1 MGKLNAPIDKLPR
14 RTLTVFFLID
24 TSGSMAGGKIS
35 SLNVAIRDT
44 LPMLSQLSSE
54 NTDTEIK
61 IATLQFA
68 SGCDWVYPR
77 PLPVEDF
84 EWNDLEANG
93 LTSLGAAYQELQKK
107 LSQTSGFMQEANASC
122 APVMILFS
130 DGVPTDDAKHGLEH
144 LKENNWYNA
153 AIKIA
158 VAIGDDA
165 NKDVLKEFVKNN
177 NEAVLTVHNVNDLKK
192 MIYLVS
198 VTASQ
203 VASKGVSVGTEAPE
217 SRQDEVMQDIK
228 QAIKKDS
235 SLKKVDVGA
244 DNTDNKGSDDWTNW

>member
-1 MGKLNAPIDKLPR
+1 MGKLNAPVDKLPR
-14 RTLTVFFLID
+14 KTLTVFFLID

-44 LPMLSQLSSE
+44 LPMLEQISSE

-61 IATLQFA
+61 IAALQFA
-68 SGCDWVYPR
+68 SGCDWMYPR

-84 EWNDLEANG
+84 EWNDLEATG

-122 APVMILFS
+122 ASVMILFS
-130 DGVPTDDAKHGLEH
+130 DGVPTDDAKHGLDH
-144 LKENNWYNA
+144 LKENNWYKA

-158 VAIGDDA
+158 VAIGDDT
-165 NKDVLKEFVKNN
+165 NKDVLKEFANN
-177 NEAVLTVHNVNDLKK
+177 NGEAVLTVHNINDLKK

-203 VASKGVSVGTEAPE
+203 VASKGVSIGLDAPE
-217 SRQDEVMQDIK
+217 SRQEEVMQDIK
-228 QAIKKDS
+228 KAIKKDS
-235 SLKKVDVGA
+235 SLTKVDVGA
-244 DNTDNKGSDDWTNW
+244 DVEDNKGSDDWTNW

>member
-1 MGKLNAPIDKLPR
+1 MGKLNAPIDQLPR

-44 LPMLSQLSSE
+44 LPMLGQISSE

-61 IATLQFA
+61 VAALQFA
-68 SGCDWVYPR
+68 SGCDWMYPK

-93 LTSLGAAYQELQKK
+93 LTSLGAAYQELLKK
-107 LSQTSGFMQEANASC
+107 LSQTSGFMKEANASC

-144 LKENNWYNA
+144 LKDNNWYRA

-165 NKDVLKEFVKNN
+165 NKEVLKEFVNN
-177 NEAVLTVHNVNDLKK
+177 NSEAVLTVHNVNDLKK

-203 VASKGVSVGTEAPE
+203 VASKGVSVGVDAPE
-217 SRQDEVMQDIK
+217 SRQEEVMQDIK
-228 QAIKKDS
+228 KAIKRDS

-244 DNTDNKGSDDWTNW
+244 DADDNKGSDDWTNW

>member
-1 MGKLNAPIDKLPR
+1 MGKLNAPVDKLPR
-14 RTLTVFFLID
+14 KTLTVFFLID
-24 TSGSMAGGKIS
+24 TTGSMAGGKIS

-44 LPMLSQLSSE
+44 LPMLEQISSE

-61 IATLQFA
+61 IAALQFA
-68 SGCDWVYPR
+68 SGCDWMYPR

-84 EWNDLEANG
+84 EWNDLEATG

-144 LKENNWYNA
+144 LKDNNWYIA

-158 VAIGDDA
+158 VAIGDDT
-165 NKDVLKEFVKNN
+165 NKDVLKEFVNN
-177 NEAVLTVHNVNDLKK
+177 NSEAVLTVHNINDLKK

-203 VASKGVSVGTEAPE
+203 VASKGVSVGVDAPE

-228 QAIKKDS
+228 KAIKKDS

-244 DNTDNKGSDDWTNW
+244 DVEDNKGSDDWTNW

>member
-1 MGKLNAPIDKLPR
+1 MGKLNAPVDKLPR

-44 LPMLSQLSSE
+44 IPMLSQLSSE

-61 IATLQFA
+61 IAALQFA
-68 SGCDWVYPR
+68 SGCDWMYPR

-93 LTSLGAAYQELQKK
+93 LTSLGAAYQELLKK

-144 LKENNWYNA
+144 LKENNWYKA

-165 NKDVLKEFVKNN
+165 NKDILKEFVNN
-177 NEAVLTVHNVNDLKK
+177 HSEAVLTVHNVNDLKK

-217 SRQDEVMQDIK
+217 SRQKEVMQDIK

-244 DNTDNKGSDDWTNW
+244 DANDNKGSDDWTNW

>member
-1 MGKLNAPIDKLPR
+1 M
-14 RTLTVFFLID
+14 
-24 TSGSMAGGKIS
+24 
-35 SLNVAIRDT
+35 
-44 LPMLSQLSSE
+44 
-54 NTDTEIK
+54 
-61 IATLQFA
+61 
-68 SGCDWVYPR
+68 YPR

-84 EWNDLEANG
+84 EWNDLEATG
-93 LTSLGAAYQELQKK
+93 LTSLGAAYQELLKK
-107 LSQTSGFMQEANASC
+107 LSQTTGFMQEANASC

-130 DGVPTDDAKHGLEH
+130 DGVPTDDAKHGIEH
-144 LKENNWYNA
+144 LKENNWYKA

-165 NKDVLKEFVKNN
+165 NKDVLKEFVNN
-177 NEAVLTVHNVNDLKK
+177 NSEAVLTVHNVNDLKK

-203 VASKGVSVGTEAPE
+203 VASKGVSVGTDAPE
-217 SRQDEVMQDIK
+217 SRQEEVMQDIK

-244 DNTDNKGSDDWTNW
+244 ETVDNKGSDDWTNW

>member
-1 MGKLNAPIDKLPR
+1 MGKLNAPIEKLPR
-14 RTLTVFFLID
+14 RSLTVFFLID

-44 LPMLSQLSSE
+44 LPMLSQISSE

-61 IATLQFA
+61 IAALQFA
-68 SGCDWVYPR
+68 SGCDWMYPR
-77 PLPVEDF
+77 PLPVDDF
-84 EWNDLEANG
+84 EWNDLDATG
-93 LTSLGAAYQELQKK
+93 LTSLGAAYQELLKK
-107 LSQTSGFMQEANASC
+107 LSQTTGFMQEANASC

-144 LKENNWYNA
+144 LRENNWYKA

-165 NKDVLKEFVKNN
+165 NKDILKEFVNN
-177 NEAVLTVHNVNDLKK
+177 NSEAVLTVHNVNDLKK

-203 VASKGVSVGTEAPE
+203 VASKGVSVGTDAPE
-217 SRQDEVMQDIK
+217 SRQEEVMQDIK

-235 SLKKVDVGA
+235 SLKKVDFGA
-244 DNTDNKGSDDWTNW
+244 DATDNKGSDDWTNW

>member
-1 MGKLNAPIDKLPR
+1 MGKLNAPVDKLPR
-14 RTLTVFFLID
+14 KTLTVFFLID

-44 LPMLSQLSSE
+44 LPMLEQISSE

-61 IATLQFA
+61 IAALQFA
-68 SGCDWVYPR
+68 SGCDWMYPR

-84 EWNDLEANG
+84 EWNDLEATG

-144 LKENNWYNA
+144 LKDNNWYKA

-158 VAIGDDA
+158 VAIGDDT
-165 NKDVLKEFVKNN
+165 NKDVLKEFVNN
-177 NEAVLTVHNVNDLKK
+177 NSEAVLTVHNINDLKK

-203 VASKGVSVGTEAPE
+203 VASKGVSVGVDAPE

-228 QAIKKDS
+228 KAIKKDS

-244 DNTDNKGSDDWTNW
+244 DAEYNKGSDDWTNW

>member
-1 MGKLNAPIDKLPR
+1 MGKLNAPIDQLPR

-24 TSGSMAGGKIS
+24 TSGSMSGGKIS

-44 LPMLSQLSSE
+44 LPMLEQISSD

-61 IATLQFA
+61 IAALQFA
-68 SGCDWVYPR
+68 SGCDWMYPH

-84 EWNDLEANG
+84 EWNDLDANG
-93 LTSLGAAYQELQKK
+93 LTSLGAAYQELSKK
-107 LSQTSGFMQEANASC
+107 LSQTSGFMNDANASC

-144 LKENNWYNA
+144 LKDNNWYKS

-165 NKDVLKEFVKNN
+165 NKDVLKEFANNN
-177 NEAVLTVHNVNDLKK
+177 NEAVLTVHNVIDLKK

-203 VASKGVSVGTEAPE
+203 VASKGVSVGADAPE
-217 SRQDEVMQDIK
+217 TRQEEVMLDIK
-228 QAIKKDS
+228 KAIKKDS

-244 DNTDNKGSDDWTNW
+244 DAEDNKGSDDWTNW

>member
-1 MGKLNAPIDKLPR
+1 MSKLNAPTVKMPR
-14 RTLTVFFLID
+14 KTLTVFFLID

-44 LPMLSQLSSE
+44 LPMLSQLSSD

-61 IATLQFA
+61 IAALQFA
-68 SGCDWVYPR
+68 SGCDWMYPH
-77 PLPVEDF
+77 PISVEDF

-107 LSQTSGFMQEANASC
+107 LSQTTGFMKEANASC
-122 APVMILFS
+122 APVLILFS
-130 DGVPTDDAKHGLEH
+130 DGVPTDDAKHGLVH
-144 LKENNWYNA
+144 LKENNWYKA

-165 NKDVLKEFVKNN
+165 NKDILKEFVDNH
-177 NEAVLTVHNVNDLKK
+177 NEAVLAVHNVKDLKK
-192 MIYLVS
+192 VIYIAS

-203 VASKGVSVGTEAPE
+203 VASKGVSVGVDAPE

-228 QAIKKDS
+228 KAIKKDS
-235 SLKKVDVGA
+235 SLTKVDVGA
-244 DNTDNKGSDDWTNW
+244 DANDNKGSDDWTNW

>member
-1 MGKLNAPIDKLPR
+1 MGKLNAPVDKLPR
-14 RTLTVFFLID
+14 KALTVFFLID

-44 LPMLSQLSSE
+44 LPMLEQISSE

-61 IATLQFA
+61 IAALQFA
-68 SGCDWVYPR
+68 SGCDWMYPR

-84 EWNDLEANG
+84 EWNDLEATG

-130 DGVPTDDAKHGLEH
+130 DGVPTDDAKHGLDH
-144 LKENNWYNA
+144 LKENNWYKA

-158 VAIGDDA
+158 VAIGDDT
-165 NKDVLKEFVKNN
+165 NKDVLKEFANN
-177 NEAVLTVHNVNDLKK
+177 NGEAVLTVHNINDLKK

-203 VASKGVSVGTEAPE
+203 VASKGVSIGLDAPE
-217 SRQDEVMQDIK
+217 SRQEEVMQDIK
-228 QAIKKDS
+228 KAIKKDS
-235 SLKKVDVGA
+235 SLTKVDVGA
-244 DNTDNKGSDDWTNW
+244 DVEDNKGSDDWTNW

>member
-1 MGKLNAPIDKLPR
+1 MGKLNAPVTQLPR
-14 RTLTVFFLID
+14 RVLTVFFIID
-24 TSGSMAGGKIS
+24 TSGSMTGSKIS

-44 LPMLSQLSSE
+44 LPMLEQISSD

-61 IATLQFA
+61 IAALQFA
-68 SGCDWVYPR
+68 SGCDWMYPH
-77 PLPVEDF
+77 PLSVKDF
-84 EWNDLEANG
+84 EWNDLDATG
-93 LTSLGAAYQELQKK
+93 LTSLGAAYQELLKK
-107 LSQTSGFMQEANASC
+107 LSQSSGFMQEANASC

-130 DGVPTDDAKHGLEH
+130 DGVPTDDAKHSLER
-144 LKENNWYNA
+144 LKENNWYKA

-165 NKDVLKEFVKNN
+165 NKNVLKEFVNNN

-203 VASKGVSVGTEAPE
+203 VASKGVSVGVDAPD

-228 QAIKKDS
+228 VAIKNDP
-235 SLKKVDVGA
+235 SLRKVDIGA
-244 DNTDNKGSDDWTNW
+244 DTDDNKGSDDWTNW

>member
-1 MGKLNAPIDKLPR
+1 MGKLNAPVDKLPR
-14 RTLTVFFLID
+14 KTLTVFFLID

-44 LPMLSQLSSE
+44 LPMLEQISSE

-61 IATLQFA
+61 IAALQFA
-68 SGCDWVYPR
+68 SGCDWMYPR

-84 EWNDLEANG
+84 EWNDLEATG

-122 APVMILFS
+122 TPVMILFS
-130 DGVPTDDAKHGLEH
+130 DGVPTDDAKHGLDH
-144 LKENNWYNA
+144 LKENNWYKA

-158 VAIGDDA
+158 VAIGDDT
-165 NKDVLKEFVKNN
+165 NKDVLKEFANN
-177 NEAVLTVHNVNDLKK
+177 NGEAVLTVHNINDLKK

-203 VASKGVSVGTEAPE
+203 VASKGVSIGLDAPE
-217 SRQDEVMQDIK
+217 SRQEEVMQDIK
-228 QAIKKDS
+228 KTIKKDS
-235 SLKKVDVGA
+235 SLTKVDVGA
-244 DNTDNKGSDDWTNW
+244 DVEDNKGSDDWTNW

>member
-1 MGKLNAPIDKLPR
+1 MGKLNAPVDKLPR
-14 RTLTVFFLID
+14 KTLTVFFLID

-44 LPMLSQLSSE
+44 LPMLEQISSE

-61 IATLQFA
+61 IAALQFA
-68 SGCDWVYPR
+68 SGCDWMYPR

-84 EWNDLEANG
+84 EWNDLEATG

-107 LSQTSGFMQEANASC
+107 LSQTSGFMQEANASYT
-122 APVMILFS
+122 PVMILFS
-130 DGVPTDDAKHGLEH
+130 DGVPTDDAKHGLDH
-144 LKENNWYNA
+144 LKENNWYKA

-158 VAIGDDA
+158 VAIGDDT
-165 NKDVLKEFVKNN
+165 NKDVLKEFANN
-177 NEAVLTVHNVNDLKK
+177 NGEAVLTVHNINDLKK

-203 VASKGVSVGTEAPE
+203 VASKGVSIGLDAPE
-217 SRQDEVMQDIK
+217 SRQEEVMQDIK
-228 QAIKKDS
+228 KAIKKDS
-235 SLKKVDVGA
+235 SLTKVDVGA
-244 DNTDNKGSDDWTNW
+244 DVEDNKGSDDWTNW

>member
-1 MGKLNAPIDKLPR
+1 MGKLNAPIDQLPR

-44 LPMLSQLSSE
+44 LPMLEQISTE

-61 IATLQFA
+61 VAALQFA
-68 SGCDWVYPR
+68 SGCDWMYPK

-93 LTSLGAAYQELQKK
+93 LTSLGAAYQELLKK

-144 LKENNWYNA
+144 LRDNNWYRA

-165 NKDVLKEFVKNN
+165 NKEILKDFVNN
-177 NEAVLTVHNVNDLKK
+177 NSEAVLTVHNVNDLKK

-203 VASKGVSVGTEAPE
+203 VASKGVSVGADAPE
-217 SRQDEVMQDIK
+217 SRQEEVMQDIK
-228 QAIKKDS
+228 KAIKRDS

-244 DNTDNKGSDDWTNW
+244 DADDNKGSDDWTNW

>member
-1 MGKLNAPIDKLPR
+1 MGKLNAPVDKLPR
-14 RTLTVFFLID
+14 KTLTVFFLID

-44 LPMLSQLSSE
+44 LPMLEQISSE

-61 IATLQFA
+61 IAALQFA
-68 SGCDWVYPR
+68 SGCDWMYPR

-84 EWNDLEANG
+84 EWNDLEATG

-130 DGVPTDDAKHGLEH
+130 DGVPTDDAKHGLDH
-144 LKENNWYNA
+144 LKENNWYKA

-158 VAIGDDA
+158 VAIGDDT
-165 NKDVLKEFVKNN
+165 NKDVLKEFANN
-177 NEAVLTVHNVNDLKK
+177 NGEAVLTVHNINDLKK

-203 VASKGVSVGTEAPE
+203 VATKGVSIGLDAPE
-217 SRQDEVMQDIK
+217 SRQEEVMQDIK
-228 QAIKKDS
+228 KAIKKDP
-235 SLKKVDVGA
+235 SLTKVDVGA
-244 DNTDNKGSDDWTNW
+244 DVEDNKGSDDWTNW

>member
-1 MGKLNAPIDKLPR
+1 MGKLNAPTTPLPR

-24 TSGSMAGGKIS
+24 TSGSMSGGKIS

-44 LPMLSQLSSE
+44 LPMLAQISSE

-61 IATLQFA
+61 IAALQFA
-68 SGCDWVYPR
+68 SGCDWMYPR

-93 LTSLGAAYQELQKK
+93 LTSLGAAYQELNKK
-107 LSQTSGFMQEANASC
+107 LSQSSGFMLEANVSC

-144 LKENNWYNA
+144 LKTNNWYRS

-165 NKDVLKEFVKNN
+165 DKDVLKEFANN
-177 NEAVLTVHNVNDLKK
+177 NSEAVLTVHNVPDLKK

-203 VASKGVSVGTEAPE
+203 VASKGVSVGTDAPE
-217 SRQDEVMQDIK
+217 SRQDEVVQDIK
-228 QAIKKDS
+228 KAIQKDS
-235 SLKKVDVGA
+235 SLKKVDVGSDA
-244 DNTDNKGSDDWTNW
+244 DDNVGSDDWTNW

>member
-1 MGKLNAPIDKLPR
+1 MGKLNAPIEKLPR
-14 RTLTVFFLID
+14 RSLTVFFLID

-44 LPMLSQLSSE
+44 LPMLSQISSE

-61 IATLQFA
+61 IAALQFA
-68 SGCDWVYPR
+68 SGCDWMYPR

-84 EWNDLEANG
+84 EWNDLEATG
-93 LTSLGAAYQELQKK
+93 LTSLGAAYQELLKK
-107 LSQTSGFMQEANASC
+107 LSQTTGFMQEANASC

-144 LKENNWYNA
+144 LKDNNWYKA

-165 NKDVLKEFVKNN
+165 NKDVLKEFVNN
-177 NEAVLTVHNVNDLKK
+177 NSEAVLTVHNVNDLKK

-203 VASKGVSVGTEAPE
+203 VASKGVSVGTDAPE

-244 DNTDNKGSDDWTNW
+244 EATDNKGSDDWTNW

>member
-1 MGKLNAPIDKLPR
+1 MGKLNAPVDKLPR
-14 RTLTVFFLID
+14 KTLTVFFLID

-44 LPMLSQLSSE
+44 LPMLEQISSE

-61 IATLQFA
+61 IAALQFA
-68 SGCDWVYPR
+68 SGCDWMYPR

-84 EWNDLEANG
+84 EWNDLEATG

-122 APVMILFS
+122 TPVMILFS
-130 DGVPTDDAKHGLEH
+130 DGVPTDDAKHGLDH
-144 LKENNWYNA
+144 LKENNWYKA

-158 VAIGDDA
+158 VAIGDDT
-165 NKDVLKEFVKNN
+165 NKDVLKEFANN
-177 NEAVLTVHNVNDLKK
+177 NGEAVLTVHNINDLKK

-203 VASKGVSVGTEAPE
+203 VAYKGVSIGLDAPE
-217 SRQDEVMQDIK
+217 SRQEEVMQDIK
-228 QAIKKDS
+228 KTIKKDS
-235 SLKKVDVGA
+235 SLTKVDVGA
-244 DNTDNKGSDDWTNW
+244 DVEDNKGSDDWTNW

>member
-1 MGKLNAPIDKLPR
+1 MGKLNAPVDKLPR
-14 RTLTVFFLID
+14 RSLTVFFLID

-44 LPMLSQLSSE
+44 LPMLKQISSE

-61 IATLQFA
+61 IAALQFA
-68 SGCDWVYPR
+68 SGCDWMYPR

-84 EWNDLEANG
+84 EWNDLEATG

-107 LSQTSGFMQEANASC
+107 LSQTSGFMRESNASC

-130 DGVPTDDAKHGLEH
+130 DGVPTDDAKHGLDH
-144 LKENNWYNA
+144 LKDNNWYKA

-165 NKDVLKEFVKNN
+165 NKDVLKEFVNN
-177 NEAVLTVHNVNDLKK
+177 HSEAVLTVHNVTDLKK

-203 VASKGVSVGTEAPE
+203 VASKGISVGIDAPE
-217 SRQDEVMQDIK
+217 SRQEEVMKDIK
-228 QAIKKDS
+228 KAIKKDS
-235 SLKKVDVGA
+235 SLKKVDIGSDA
-244 DNTDNKGSDDWTNW
+244 DDNKGSDDWTNW

>member
-1 MGKLNAPIDKLPR
+1 MGKLNAPVDKLPR

-44 LPMLSQLSSE
+44 IPMLSQLSSE

-61 IATLQFA
+61 IAALQFA
-68 SGCDWVYPR
+68 SGCDWMYPR

-93 LTSLGAAYQELQKK
+93 LTSLGAAYQELLKK

-144 LKENNWYNA
+144 LKENNWYKA

-165 NKDVLKEFVKNN
+165 NKDILKEFVNN
-177 NEAVLTVHNVNDLKK
+177 HSEAVLTVHNVNDLKK

-203 VASKGVSVGTEAPE
+203 VASKGVSVGTEAPD
-217 SRQDEVMQDIK
+217 SRQEEVMQDIK

-244 DNTDNKGSDDWTNW
+244 DANDNKGSDDWTNW

>member
-1 MGKLNAPIDKLPR
+1 MGKLNAPIDQLPR
-14 RTLTVFFLID
+14 RVLTVFFLID

-44 LPMLSQLSSE
+44 LPMLERLSSE

-61 IATLQFA
+61 IAALQFA
-68 SGCDWVYPR
+68 SGCDWMYPR
-77 PLPVEDF
+77 PMSVEDF
-84 EWNDLEANG
+84 EWNDLEASG
-93 LTSLGAAYQELQKK
+93 LTSLGAAYQELDKK
-107 LSQTSGFMQEANASC
+107 LSQTTGFMQEANASC

-130 DGVPTDDAKHGLEH
+130 DGVPTDDAKHSLEH
-144 LKENNWYNA
+144 LKGNSWYKA

-165 NKDVLKEFVKNN
+165 NKEILKEFANN
-177 NEAVLTVHNVNDLKK
+177 HSEAVLTVHNVNDLKK
-192 MIYLVS
+192 MIYIVS

-203 VASKGVSVGTEAPE
+203 VASKGVSVGVDAPE

-228 QAIKKDS
+228 KAIKKDS

-244 DNTDNKGSDDWTNW
+244 DAEDNKGSDDWTNW

>member
-1 MGKLNAPIDKLPR
+1 MGKLNAAVDQLPR
-14 RTLTVFFLID
+14 RTLTVLFLID

-44 LPMLSQLSSE
+44 LPMLEQISSE

-61 IATLQFA
+61 IAALQFA
-68 SGCDWVYPR
+68 NGCDWMYPR

-84 EWNDLEANG
+84 EWNDLNATG
-93 LTSLGAAYQELQKK
+93 LTSLGAAYQELFKK

-144 LKENNWYNA
+144 LKTNNWYKA

-165 NKDVLKEFVKNN
+165 NKNVLKEFVNN
-177 NEAVLTVHNVNDLKK
+177 NSEAVLTVHNVADLKK
-192 MIYLVS
+192 IIYLVS

-203 VASKGVSVGTEAPE
+203 VASKGVSVGTDAPE
-217 SRQDEVMQDIK
+217 SRQSEIMQDIK
-228 QAIKKDS
+228 KAIKKDS
-235 SLKKVDVGA
+235 SLTKVDAGA
-244 DNTDNKGSDDWTNW
+244 DADVNKGSDDWTNW

>member
-1 MGKLNAPIDKLPR
+1 MGKLNAPVDKLPR
-14 RTLTVFFLID
+14 KTLTVFFLID

-44 LPMLSQLSSE
+44 LPMLEQISSE

-61 IATLQFA
+61 IAALQFA
-68 SGCDWVYPR
+68 SGCDWMYPR

-84 EWNDLEANG
+84 EWNDLEATG

-144 LKENNWYNA
+144 LKDNNWYIA

-158 VAIGDDA
+158 VAIGDDT
-165 NKDVLKEFVKNN
+165 NKDVLKEFVNN
-177 NEAVLTVHNVNDLKK
+177 NSEAVLTVHNINDLKK

-203 VASKGVSVGTEAPE
+203 VASKGVSVGVDAPE

-228 QAIKKDS
+228 KAIKKDS

-244 DNTDNKGSDDWTNW
+244 DVEDNKGSDDWTNW

>member
-1 MGKLNAPIDKLPR
+1 MGKLNAPVDKLPR
-14 RTLTVFFLID
+14 KTLTVFFLID

-44 LPMLSQLSSE
+44 LPMLEQISSE

-61 IATLQFA
+61 IAALQFA
-68 SGCDWVYPR
+68 SGCDWMYPR

-84 EWNDLEANG
+84 EWNDLEATG

-130 DGVPTDDAKHGLEH
+130 DGVPTDDAKHGLDH
-144 LKENNWYNA
+144 LKENNWYKA

-158 VAIGDDA
+158 VAIGDDT
-165 NKDVLKEFVKNN
+165 NKDVLKEFANN
-177 NEAVLTVHNVNDLKK
+177 NGEAVLTVHNINDLKK

-203 VASKGVSVGTEAPE
+203 VASKGVSIGLDAPE
-217 SRQDEVMQDIK
+217 SRQEEVMQDIK
-228 QAIKKDS
+228 KAIKKDS
-235 SLKKVDVGA
+235 SLTKVDVGA
-244 DNTDNKGSDDWTNW
+244 DVEENKGSDDWTNW

>member
-1 MGKLNAPIDKLPR
+1 MGKLNAPVDKLPR
-14 RTLTVFFLID
+14 KTLTVFFLID

-44 LPMLSQLSSE
+44 LPMLEQISSE

-61 IATLQFA
+61 IAALQFA
-68 SGCDWVYPR
+68 SGCDWMYPR

-84 EWNDLEANG
+84 EWNDLEATG

-130 DGVPTDDAKHGLEH
+130 DGVPTDDAQHGLDH
-144 LKENNWYNA
+144 LKENNWYKA

-158 VAIGDDA
+158 VAIGDDT
-165 NKDVLKEFVKNN
+165 NKDVLKEFANN
-177 NEAVLTVHNVNDLKK
+177 NGEAVLTVHNINDLKK

-203 VASKGVSVGTEAPE
+203 VASKGVSIGLDAPE
-217 SRQDEVMQDIK
+217 SRQEEVMQDIK
-228 QAIKKDS
+228 KAIKKDS
-235 SLKKVDVGA
+235 SLTKVDVGA
-244 DNTDNKGSDDWTNW
+244 DVEDNKGSDDWTNW

>member
-1 MGKLNAPIDKLPR
+1 MGKLNAPVDKLPR
-14 RTLTVFFLID
+14 KTLTVFFLID

-44 LPMLSQLSSE
+44 LPMLEQISSE

-61 IATLQFA
+61 IAALQFA
-68 SGCDWVYPR
+68 SGCDWMYPR

-84 EWNDLEANG
+84 EWNDLEATG

-107 LSQTSGFMQEANASC
+107 LSHTSGFMQEANASC

-144 LKENNWYNA
+144 LKDNNWYKA

-165 NKDVLKEFVKNN
+165 NKDILKEFANN
-177 NEAVLTVHNVNDLKK
+177 HSEAVLTVHNVTDLKK

-203 VASKGVSVGTEAPE
+203 VASKGVSVGVDAPE
-217 SRQDEVMQDIK
+217 SRQEEVMQDIK
-228 QAIKKDS
+228 KAIKKDS
-235 SLKKVDVGA
+235 SLKKVDVGSDA
-244 DNTDNKGSDDWTNW
+244 GDNKGSDDWTNW

>member
-1 MGKLNAPIDKLPR
+1 MGKLNAPVDKLPR
-14 RTLTVFFLID
+14 KTLTVFFLID

-44 LPMLSQLSSE
+44 LPMLEQISSE

-61 IATLQFA
+61 IAALQFA
-68 SGCDWVYPR
+68 SGCDWMYPR

-84 EWNDLEANG
+84 EWNDLEATG

-130 DGVPTDDAKHGLEH
+130 DGVPTDDAKHGLDH
-144 LKENNWYNA
+144 LKENNWYKA

-158 VAIGDDA
+158 VAIGDDT
-165 NKDVLKEFVKNN
+165 NKDVLKEFANN
-177 NEAVLTVHNVNDLKK
+177 NGEAVLTVHNINDLKK

-203 VASKGVSVGTEAPE
+203 VATKGVSIGLDAPE
-217 SRQDEVMQDIK
+217 SRQEEVMQDIK
-228 QAIKKDS
+228 KAIKKDS
-235 SLKKVDVGA
+235 SLTKVDVGA
-244 DNTDNKGSDDWTNW
+244 DVEDNKGSDDWTNW

>member
-1 MGKLNAPIDKLPR
+1 MGKLNSPVDKLPR
-14 RTLTVFFLID
+14 KTLTVFFLID

-44 LPMLSQLSSE
+44 LPMLEQISSE

-61 IATLQFA
+61 VAVLQFA
-68 SGCDWVYPR
+68 SGCDWMYPR

-84 EWNDLEANG
+84 EWNDLEATG

-144 LKENNWYNA
+144 LKANNWYKA

-165 NKDVLKEFVKNN
+165 NKEVLKEFANN
-177 NEAVLTVHNVNDLKK
+177 HSEAVLTVHNVTDLKK

-203 VASKGVSVGTEAPE
+203 VASKGVSVGVDAPE
-217 SRQDEVMQDIK
+217 SRQEEVMQDIK
-228 QAIKKDS
+228 KAIKKDS
-235 SLKKVDVGA
+235 SLKKVDVGSDA
-244 DNTDNKGSDDWTNW
+244 DDNKGSDDWTNW

>member
-1 MGKLNAPIDKLPR
+1 MGKLNAPVDKLPR

-44 LPMLSQLSSE
+44 IPMLSQLSSE

-61 IATLQFA
+61 IAALQFA
-68 SGCDWVYPR
+68 SGCDWMYPR

-93 LTSLGAAYQELQKK
+93 LTSLGAAYQELLKK

-144 LKENNWYNA
+144 LKENNWYKA

-165 NKDVLKEFVKNN
+165 NKDILKEFVSNHS
-177 NEAVLTVHNVNDLKK
+177 EAVLTVHNVNDLKK

-217 SRQDEVMQDIK
+217 SRQEEVMQDIK

-244 DNTDNKGSDDWTNW
+244 DANDNKGSDDWTNW

>member
-1 MGKLNAPIDKLPR
+1 MGKLNAPVDKLPR

-61 IATLQFA
+61 IAALQFA
-68 SGCDWVYPR
+68 SGCDWMYPR
-77 PLPVEDF
+77 PLSVEDF

-93 LTSLGAAYQELQKK
+93 LTSLGAAYLELLKK

-144 LKENNWYNA
+144 LKENNWYKA

-165 NKDVLKEFVKNN
+165 NKDILKEFVNN
-177 NEAVLTVHNVNDLKK
+177 HSEAVLTVHNVNDLKK

-203 VASKGVSVGTEAPE
+203 VASKGVSVGTDAPE

-228 QAIKKDS
+228 QTIKKDS

-244 DNTDNKGSDDWTNW
+244 DANDNKGSDDWTNW

>member
-1 MGKLNAPIDKLPR
+1 MGKLNAPVDKLPR

-44 LPMLSQLSSE
+44 IPMLSQLSSE

-61 IATLQFA
+61 IAALQFA
-68 SGCDWVYPR
+68 SGCDWMYPR

-93 LTSLGAAYQELQKK
+93 LTSLGAAYQELLKK

>member
-1 MGKLNAPIDKLPR
+1 MGKLNAPVTQLPR
-14 RTLTVFFLID
+14 RALTVFFIID
-24 TSGSMAGGKIS
+24 TSGSMTGGKIS

-44 LPMLSQLSSE
+44 LPMLEQISSD

-61 IATLQFA
+61 IAALQFA
-68 SGCDWVYPR
+68 SGCDWMYPR
-77 PLPVEDF
+77 PLSVKDF
-84 EWNDLEANG
+84 EWNDLEATG
-93 LTSLGAAYQELQKK
+93 LTSLGAAYQELLKK

-130 DGVPTDDAKHGLEH
+130 DGIPTDDAKHGLER
-144 LKENNWYNA
+144 LKGNNWYKA

-165 NKDVLKEFVKNN
+165 NKNILKEFVNNN

-203 VASKGVSVGTEAPE
+203 VASKGVSVGADAPK

-228 QAIKKDS
+228 KAIKKDS
-235 SLKKVDVGA
+235 SLRKVDVGA
-244 DNTDNKGSDDWTNW
+244 NADDNKGSDDWTNW

>member
-1 MGKLNAPIDKLPR
+1 MGKLNAPVDKLPR
-14 RTLTVFFLID
+14 KTLTVFFLID

-44 LPMLSQLSSE
+44 LPMLEQISSE

-61 IATLQFA
+61 IAALQFA
-68 SGCDWVYPR
+68 SGCDWMYPR

-84 EWNDLEANG
+84 EWNDLEATG

-122 APVMILFS
+122 TPVMILFS
-130 DGVPTDDAKHGLEH
+130 DGVPTDDAKHGLDH
-144 LKENNWYNA
+144 LKENNWYKA

-158 VAIGDDA
+158 VAIGDDT
-165 NKDVLKEFVKNN
+165 NKDVLKEFANN
-177 NEAVLTVHNVNDLKK
+177 NGEAVLTVHNINDLKK

-203 VASKGVSVGTEAPE
+203 VASKGVSIGLDAPE
-217 SRQDEVMQDIK
+217 SRQEEVMQDIK
-228 QAIKKDS
+228 KAIKKDS
-235 SLKKVDVGA
+235 SLTKVDVGA
-244 DNTDNKGSDDWTNW
+244 DVEDNKGSDDWTNW